1 MALIKARRLG
11 IAAGYEL
18 DETRTRAIMAP
29 GVQIWDGAALT
40 IDRLGI
46 VRPLT
51 PGKGRRFAGFAVE
64 SKRTAAEQ
72 TSEIIEIRTIGSFAA
87 PVSGATGADIGAP
100 VYAIDDNT
108 FTIESSGHAVP
119 VGVLIDPGN
128 PGNTEGMLI
137 RFDAFAY
144 ALAREEARP
153 DMSRRIR
160 YVLIVIK
167 GLWMA
172 AKAALIMFSDRAIAA
187 CRKAARKLPAR

>member
-1 MALIKARRLG
+1 MALIEARRLVVST
-11 IAAGYEL
+11 GYEH

-64 SKRTAAEQ
+64 SKRTATEQ
-72 TSEIIEIRTIGSFAA
+72 TNEIIGIRTIGSFAA

-108 FTIESSGHAVP
+108 FTIESGGHAVP
-119 VGVLIDPGN
+119 VGVLIGPGY
-128 PGNTEGMLI
+128 TEEMLI

-153 DMSRRIR
+153 DMGRQIWR
-160 YVLIVIK
+160 VLMVIK
-167 GLWMA
+167 DLLMV
-172 AKAALIMFSDRAIAA
+172 AKAILIMFSNRAIAA
-187 CRKAARKLPAR
+187 CRKATGKLPAR

>member
-11 IAAGYEL
+11 IATGYEL
-18 DETRTRAIMAP
+18 DEMRTRAIMAP

-72 TSEIIEIRTIGSFAA
+72 TSEIIEIRTIGSFVA

-108 FTIESSGHAVP
+108 FTIESGGHAVP

-128 PGNTEGMLI
+128 TEEMSI

-153 DMSRRIR
+153 DMSRQIWHG
-160 YVLIVIK
+160 LMVIK
-167 GLWMA
+167 DLLMA
-172 AKAALIMFSDRAIAA
+172 AKAFLAMFSDRAIAA
-187 CRKAARKLPAR
+187 YRKAAGKLPAR